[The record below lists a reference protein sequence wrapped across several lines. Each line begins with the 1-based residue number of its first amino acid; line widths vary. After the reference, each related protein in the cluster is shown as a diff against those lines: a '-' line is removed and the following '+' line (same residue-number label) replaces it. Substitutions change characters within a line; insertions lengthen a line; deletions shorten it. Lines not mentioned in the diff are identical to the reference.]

1 MPKNSLELCPAH
13 PDSANLP
20 SAIQTVDDTSVPRT
34 EYAIT
39 GDGVHVAYQVSGGG
53 SIDLLWS
60 EGWLSHVE
68 ILWEYPPYARWMDML
83 GRSFRVIHFD
93 KRGIGLSDRTATPDL
108 ETRME
113 DVRAVLDAAGSERA
127 LLLGEGVDGGGLSA
141 TYAATYPERVLGLVL
156 WHFRAR
162 AAWAPDYP
170 WGQKPGV
177 EGRYTIEDL
186 SSRWGREDTIVE
198 YSRQMGA
205 QTPLDDPA
213 FAPWAA
219 KWTRY
224 AAAPGDLLEQ
234 AKIWYETDLRGALP
248 AIHVPT
254 LLLYRR
260 DYAGSSAEE
269 MDYLRGLIHT
279 ARIEAISGVDEQP
292 YFGDPS
298 DVVEPVARFAQA
310 IRTEE
315 AEFDRVLATVMFT
328 DIVGSTEA
336 ASRLGDRAWRD
347 VVERHHSTVRGLLAR
362 YRGTEVDTAGDG
374 FFATFD
380 GPARAVRCAEA
391 IVEAIRQHGVE
402 VRAGIHTG
410 EVEVIDDKVGGLA
423 ANIGARVASLAD
435 ASQVLVSQTV
445 KDLVAGSGI
454 SFEDA
459 GEHQL
464 KGVPDRWRLYRV
476 VGTSA

>member
-1 MPKNSLELCPAH
+1 M
-13 PDSANLP
+13 DR
-20 SAIQTVDDTSVPRT
+20 PRT

-39 GDGVHVAYQVSGGG
+39 QDGVHIAYQVSGGG
-53 SIDLLWS
+53 PIDLLWS

-68 ILWEYPPYARWMDML
+68 ILWEYPPYARWMEML
-83 GRSFRVIHFD
+83 GRAFRVIHFD
-93 KRGIGLSDRTATPDL
+93 KRGIGLSDRTASPDL

-113 DVRAVLDAAGSERA
+113 DVRAVLDAIGSERA
-127 LLLGEGVDGGGLSA
+127 VQLGEGPDGGGLSA
-141 TYAATYPERVLGLVL
+141 VYAATYPDRAYALVL
-156 WHFRAR
+156 WHFRPR

-170 WGQKPGV
+170 WGQKPEV

-186 SSRWGREDTIVE
+186 SARWGREDAIVA
-198 YSRQMGA
+198 YARSMGA
-205 QTPLDDPA
+205 ITPLNDPA

-234 AKIWYETDLRGALP
+234 ARIWYEIDLRGVLP

-254 LLLYRR
+254 LLLYRSG
-260 DYAGSSAEE
+260 YAGTTADE
-269 MDYLRGLIHT
+269 MEYLRALIPA
-279 ARIEAISGVDEQP
+279 ARVEAVGGVDEQP

-298 DVVEPVARFAQA
+298 DVVAPMARFVDA
-310 IRTEE
+310 IRSEE
-315 AEFDRVLATVMFT
+315 AQLDRALATVLFT
-328 DIVGSTEA
+328 DIVGSTAMNAE
-336 ASRLGDRAWRD
+336 LGDHGWRE

-391 IVEAIRQHGVE
+391 IIEAIQSHGVQ

-410 EVEVIDDKVGGLA
+410 EVEIIDGKVAGLA
-423 ANIGARVASLAD
+423 VNIGARVAAHAE
-435 ASQVLVSQTV
+435 ASEVLVSQTV
-445 KDLVAGSGI
+445 KDLVAGSGL

-459 GEHQL
+459 GEHEL
-464 KGVPDRWRLYRV
+464 KGGPDRWRLYRV
-476 VGTSA
+476 VGSG